1 MKNLFKNF
9 DKMGLL
15 AFAAAGIFAISWN
28 APVSKMAPQWYAVTV
43 SGTDPNPEKN
53 QLIGAAIDEP
63 TGDCA
68 NPSGN
73 ICAVQLD
80 LNGAPK
86 PATIFEANEDGLN
99 TDTRMHRTN

>member
-15 AFAAAGIFAISWN
+15 AFVAAGLFAISWN
-28 APVSKMAPQWYAVTV
+28 LPESKMAPQWYAVTV

-63 TGDCA
+63 TGNCSKDD
-68 NPSGN
+68 GT

-80 LNGAPK
+80 LNSAPK
-86 PATIFEANEDGLN
+86 PATIYQANQDGFD